1 MKQLLSLLFL
11 ILWPTYLAAQM
22 NQAQH
27 PPMKHHYK
35 MPWMQFGDGL
45 RGGKGKAAFSPWQ
58 YIQLETD
65 FIAKEAQLTL
75 VETNKVL
82 PLLHELKDQMRE
94 IDRKVFF
101 LIDDAA
107 NNNLISDQECEKILK
122 EIDQLNEKKRLV
134 EQDYQKKLLTII
146 SPKKLLKVR
155 QADMAFGRKVL
166 SRMFAEKNANKG
178 DKNDKEQK

>member
-107 NNNLISDQECEKILK
+107 NNNLISDQESEKILK
-122 EIDQLNEKKRLV
+122 EINQLNEKKRLV

>member
-45 RGGKGKAAFSPWQ
+45 RGGKGKATFSPWQ

-82 PLLHELKDQMRE
+82 PLLHELKNQIRE
-94 IDRKVFF
+94 IDRTVFKR
-101 LIDDAA
+101 IEDAA
-107 NNNLISDQECEKILK
+107 DNRDLTDRESEEILK
-122 EIDQLNEKKRLV
+122 
-134 EQDYQKKLLTII
+134 
-146 SPKKLLKVR
+146 
-155 QADMAFGRKVL
+155 
-166 SRMFAEKNANKG
+166 
-178 DKNDKEQK
+178 

>member
-107 NNNLISDQECEKILK
+107 NNNLISDQESEKILK
-122 EIDQLNEKKRLV
+122 EID
-134 EQDYQKKLLTII
+134 
-146 SPKKLLKVR
+146 
-155 QADMAFGRKVL
+155 
-166 SRMFAEKNANKG
+166 
-178 DKNDKEQK
+178 

>member
-1 MKQLLSLLFL
+1 M
-11 ILWPTYLAAQM
+11 
-22 NQAQH
+22 
-27 PPMKHHYK
+27 
-35 MPWMQFGDGL
+35 
-45 RGGKGKAAFSPWQ
+45 
-58 YIQLETD
+58 
-65 FIAKEAQLTL
+65 TL

-107 NNNLISDQECEKILK
+107 NNNLISDQESEKILK

>member
-107 NNNLISDQECEKILK
+107 NNNLISDQESEKILK

-178 DKNDKEQK
+178 DKNDKKQK

>member
-35 MPWMQFGDGL
+35 MPWMQFGDGP

-107 NNNLISDQECEKILK
+107 NNNLISDQESEKILK

>member
-45 RGGKGKAAFSPWQ
+45 RGGKGKATFSPWQ

-82 PLLHELKDQMRE
+82 PLLHELKNQIRE
-94 IDRKVFF
+94 IDRTVFK
-101 LIDDAA
+101 LIEDAA
-107 NNNLISDQECEKILK
+107 DNRDLTDRESEEILK
-122 EIDQLNEKKRLV
+122 EIDRLNEKKRSV
-134 EQDYQKKLLTII
+134 EQVYQKN
-146 SPKKLLKVR
+146 S
-155 QADMAFGRKVL
+155 
-166 SRMFAEKNANKG
+166 
-178 DKNDKEQK
+178 

>member
-45 RGGKGKAAFSPWQ
+45 RGGKGKATFSPWQ

-82 PLLHELKDQMRE
+82 PLLHELKNQIRE
-94 IDRKVFF
+94 IDRTVFK
-101 LIDDAA
+101 LIEDAA
-107 NNNLISDQECEKILK
+107 DNRDLTDRESEEILK
-122 EIDQLNEKKRLV
+122 EIDRLNEKKRSV
-134 EQDYQKKLLTII
+134 EQVYQKKLLNII

-178 DKNDKEQK
+178 DKNDKAQK

>member
-107 NNNLISDQECEKILK
+107 NNNLISDQESEKILK